1 MIFSKIKSGL
11 KEAIIVSGY
20 TRTAKELSFLSDRQ
34 LADLG
39 ISRELLNLG
48 ASAYPWRAQIDE
60 QVIPDN
66 VTSFNPVKSFSYIPV
81 DSDTPK
87 TPKAA

>member
-39 ISRELLNLG
+39 ISRELLSLG
-48 ASAYPWRAQIDE
+48 AKAYPWRAEVIE

-66 VTSFNPVKSFSYIPV
+66 VTNFNTLQSFTYVPT
-81 DSDTPK
+81 DSGSPK